1 MEGEEEVDR
10 WVCVGGGTDGVAG
23 GTPAVPAATPAVPGA
38 GERRGERRGGG
49 GTGEVVGAEDVG
61 ADDGR
66 DGGVECVLDFLDLK
80 AITHSATSDAE
91 EHSRLPVGVVHAS

>member
-10 WVCVGGGTDGVAG
+10 WVYVGGGTDGGAE

-49 GTGEVVGAEDVG
+49 GGTGEAVG
-61 ADDGR
+61 ADDVGAEEGR
-66 DGGVECVLDFLDLK
+66 ADDFAFDLK
-80 AITHSATSDAE
+80 AITHSATSDTE
-91 EHSRLPVGVVHAS
+91 EYSRLPVGVV

>member
-49 GTGEVVGAEDVG
+49 GTGEVVGADDVEAEEG
-61 ADDGR
+61 RADD
-66 DGGVECVLDFLDLK
+66 FAFDLK

-91 EHSRLPVGVVHAS
+91 ECSRLPVGVV